1 MKAEPE
7 KSVFINC
14 PFDAAY
20 APLFDAII
28 FATVC
33 CGFTPR
39 SALESEDVAEPRMDR
54 IVRTLFES
62 RYSIHDLSRSKGE
75 GREGLARFNMPLEL
89 GIAMARR
96 YMTRDSEQPH
106 DWLLLVPSGHHHD
119 RFISD
124 LSGFDPAQH
133 DGTVQTLVPR
143 VVRWLFT
150 RPGAV
155 LSPNPKAVLRALP
168 RFRLRRKGLGIDWAD
183 EVPWS
188 QVLDAAEEVAADL

>member
-1 MKAEPE
+1 MKIEPE

-14 PFDAAY
+14 PFDSAY
-20 APLFDAII
+20 APLFDALIL
-28 FATVC
+28 ATVS

-39 SALESEDVAEPRMDR
+39 SALESGTTAEPRMDR

-75 GREGLARFNMPLEL
+75 GREGFARFNMPLEL

-96 YMTRDSEQPH
+96 YMTRDSEQQH
-106 DWLLLVPSGHHHD
+106 DWLLLVPPGHDHH

-124 LSGFDPAQH
+124 LSGFDPAQY
-133 DGTVQTLVPR
+133 DGTVGTLVPR
-143 VVRWLFT
+143 VIRWLFT
-150 RPGAV
+150 RPDAV
-155 LSPNPKAVLRALP
+155 LSPNPSKVLRALP
-168 RFRLRRKGLGIDWAD
+168 RFQLRRKGLGIDWAG

-188 QVLDAAEEVAADL
+188 RVLDVAEEVAADL